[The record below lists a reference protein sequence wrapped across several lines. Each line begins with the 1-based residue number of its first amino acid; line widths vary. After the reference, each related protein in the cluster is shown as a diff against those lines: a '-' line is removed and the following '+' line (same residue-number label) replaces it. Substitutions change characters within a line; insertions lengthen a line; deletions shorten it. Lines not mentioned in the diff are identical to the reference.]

1 MWVIAHRGGSQ
12 LYPENTLTAFRQAEA
27 LGVDMIECDVHVS
40 RDGELMVIH
49 DSTLDRTGGQSVR
62 VADLTAQELAQV
74 DVGQGQGVPTLREIL
89 STLHIPVAVEIK
101 TMAVVEGLL
110 RLFASDASLVQRV
123 TPLSFHH
130 RAIKELTERVPGLEA
145 GVLLVGAPVDLAH
158 MVRAA
163 GVRLASLKYDL
174 VNRDLVHEMHREG
187 ILVGVWTV
195 NDPAAI
201 ASMVDAHVDA
211 IGSDRPDLVLK
222 ALGR

>member
-1 MWVIAHRGGSQ
+1 MWVIAHRGGAA
-12 LYPENTLTAFRQAEA
+12 LYPENTLDAFRQAEA

-49 DSTLDRTGGQSVR
+49 DSTLDRTGGRPLR
-62 VADLTAQELAQV
+62 VADLTAQELAQI
-74 DVGQGQGVPTLREIL
+74 DVGPGQGVPTLREIL
-89 STLHIPVAVEIK
+89 STLQIPCVVEIK

-110 RLFASDASLVQRV
+110 RLFASDASLIQRV
-123 TPLSFHH
+123 IPLSFHH
-130 RAIKELTERVPGLEA
+130 RAIKELTDRVPGLEA
-145 GVLLVGAPVDLAH
+145 GVLLVGTPIDLAH

-163 GVRLASLKYDL
+163 GVRLVSLKYDL
-174 VNRDLVHEMHREG
+174 VNRDLVRDMHQEG

-201 ASMVDAHVDA
+201 AAMVDADVDA
-211 IGSDRPDLVLK
+211 IGSDRPDLVLR